1 MQEHFNK
8 EVLDDPSVAYFSYGG
23 DAAVSIGD
31 KWIHWLKWFHAHL
44 LQSDGPNDGLVSVA
58 SAKWGKYLGTI
69 QVSALL
75 SISYDGRF
83 CSQDQVDGPCQYYQ
97 LVRAEPVE
105 YR

>member
-1 MQEHFNK
+1 MLFKVYPSLLKWGLDLRAFENLTPTNMQEHFNK

-44 LQSDGPNDGLVSVA
+44 LQSDGPNDGLVSIA

-69 QVSALL
+69 QVCFL
-75 SISYDGRF
+75 
-83 CSQDQVDGPCQYYQ
+83 
-97 LVRAEPVE
+97 
-105 YR
+105 